1 MQGRLLPPETG
12 HFQAFPRDG
21 WRDEF
26 ALAAEA
32 GLDSIEWIYDVHGE
46 DVNPLATD
54 EGVAEMR
61 ALEQR
66 HGVQVVSVCADWFM
80 AKRLQD
86 DDSGAVERL
95 HWLLERCAAAG
106 IQRVVLPFVD
116 DSRMQSERERG
127 RIRDIL
133 NDALPSARRHDVELH
148 LETDLP
154 PDEFRAFLAEL
165 PEDVVR
171 VNYDSGNSAA
181 LGYSVTDELAA
192 YGPRI
197 GSFHVKDR
205 VRGGGTVPLGEG
217 DADLHATF
225 QGLRGIGYEGDVIL
239 QVARP
244 EDGDEVAWAR
254 TNAGFVLDSWPR

>member
-1 MQGRLLPPETG
+1 MQGRLLPPEPG
-12 HFQAFPRDG
+12 HFQAFPRDR

-26 ALAAEA
+26 SLAAQA

-54 EGVAEMR
+54 DGVAAMHEL
-61 ALEQR
+61 AQR

-80 AKRLQD
+80 VNRLLD
-86 DDSGAVERL
+86 EGPVAAERL
-95 HWLLERCAAAG
+95 NWLLGRCAAAG
-106 IQRVVLPFVD
+106 IDRVVLPFVD
-116 DSRMQSERERG
+116 DSRMQTERERG
-127 RIRDIL
+127 GIRDIL
-133 NDALPSARRHDVELH
+133 TDAVPPARQHGVELH

-154 PDEFRAFLAEL
+154 PDEFQAFLSEL
-165 PEDVVR
+165 PNDVVK

-205 VRGGGTVPLGEG
+205 IRGGGTVPLGEG
-217 DADLHATF
+217 DADLRATF
-225 QGLRGIGYEGDVIL
+225 RGLRDVGYEGDVIL

-244 EDGDEVAWAR
+244 PDGDEVAWAR
-254 TNAGFVLDSWPR
+254 SNARFVLDSWPR